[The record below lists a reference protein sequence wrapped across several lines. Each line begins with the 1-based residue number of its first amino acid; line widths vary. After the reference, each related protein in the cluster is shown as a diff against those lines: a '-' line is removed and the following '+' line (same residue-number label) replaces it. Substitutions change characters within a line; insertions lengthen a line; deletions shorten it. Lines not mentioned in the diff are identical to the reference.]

1 MKYSF
6 EMALAFMKQ
15 GIEMRRASW
24 PKHYRMGVRGTSL
37 LLIRE
42 GADVLGWP
50 NIDEGALPHSA
61 ILATDWEKYE

>member
-15 GIEMRRASW
+15 GIEMRRPEW
-24 PKHYRMGVRGTSL
+24 PEHYRMRVHKGAL

-50 NIDEGALPHSA
+50 NIDKGALPHSA